1 MPALLTS
8 TSMPPSSFA
17 ASATMRSICARSP
30 TLQMPI
36 FNPLISVAA
45 DFNASALMSHVYTSA
60 PERMNAAAMCFPIPE
75 APAVTRTLRDMGDL
89 QNPRVEPVDALTDA
103 IHPNCLLVLL
113 TRIKGRIPV
122 HSRATQH
129 HAQRIDSLC
138 RGAIFFRTSDRAQ
151 LTISSA
157 NGVAFCTCDLA
168 TTTLCVALKLKIFL
182 EPSD

>member
-89 QNPRVEPVDALTDA
+89 QNSRVEPVDALTDA
-103 IHPNCLLVLL
+103 IHPDCAIGPTDADNGQDPSSFPCH
-113 TRIKGRIPV
+113 TA
-122 HSRATQH
+122 SRAKNRQ
-129 HAQRIDSLC
+129 SLP
-138 RGAIFFRTSDRAQ
+138 RRHFFRTSDRAN
-151 LTISSA
+151 LRYRRPTALHSA
-157 NGVAFCTCDLA
+157 LA
-168 TTTLCVALKLKIFL
+168 
-182 EPSD
+182 

>member
-75 APAVTRTLRDMGDL
+75 APAVTRTLRDMGNL
-89 QNPRVEPVDALTDA
+89 QNSRVEPVDALTDA
-103 IHPNCLLVLL
+103 IHLDCAIGP
-113 TRIKGRIPV
+113 TDADKGQDPV

-129 HAQRIDSLC
+129 HAQRINSLC
-138 RGAIFFRTSDRAQ
+138 RGAIFFGLQIVPNLRYRRWHQCGQRRCILHLRSRDHNAMRRA
-151 LTISSA
+151 
-157 NGVAFCTCDLA
+157 
-168 TTTLCVALKLKIFL
+168 
-182 EPSD
+182 E